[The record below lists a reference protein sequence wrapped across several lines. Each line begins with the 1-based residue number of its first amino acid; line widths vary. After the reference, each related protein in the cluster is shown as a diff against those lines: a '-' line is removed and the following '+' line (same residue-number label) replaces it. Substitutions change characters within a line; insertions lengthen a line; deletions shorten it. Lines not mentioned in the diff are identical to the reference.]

1 MLIPPERLD
10 AKTRA
15 VYPNGVD
22 PHNGKQVGVDG
33 ITLKAFTEGSVTVDK
48 LLDYVDL
55 KLDWYVPSDFTI
67 EFMIFIRLV
76 LGEEPENTS
85 PKAHYF
91 FIDCIFQQPNVKP
104 FFMARGINFDELS
117 DRVII
122 LASREFSKSTLVT
135 YLFLYMAA
143 KGSVPG
149 FGRVNYGIYISDSMR
164 NNVATTMDTI
174 RKVYMES
181 KYLKSL
187 FEETR
192 LVQHEVNFIRKPSTK
207 KELDAYHQAVNVEG
221 LKPTEVPGRMKRT
234 FTLVGLGA
242 AALPLSARLF
252 GEHSDTTIGE
262 VKIGEKIY
270 GPDGKL
276 ATVTEKSVIFNRP
289 MHRITLKDGRYID
302 VTDDH
307 INSVLVKNGYR
318 NSSKKITYDALDI
331 TTSELIKMPLAFSR
345 VRASG
350 RVTSESLLW
359 IKNTSALEFN
369 HKKFNIDPY
378 TLGLLLGDGSFKSNS
393 MNYLH
398 MEKQDFDAIVQ
409 YIPYDI
415 GTIYA
420 DKRSNVISANIKSIS
435 DGVRSL
441 GLVGVTCKNKFIPDE
456 YFRGSIQQRLDMLR
470 GLMDS
475 DGSAYANGRMKFT
488 SISEKLSD
496 GVAALVRSLGGTAF
510 KSARQNPVRK
520 KDGSARS
527 LTYLVEISIS
537 ERIFNLPRKIER
549 QNYNRKADSK
559 VQIISIVEIDSVPSQ
574 CIAIDNYDRQYLTG
588 EYFRTHN
595 TGGRGSRDG
604 LARPDFTVF
613 DDMLPSEKDA
623 NSDVIIEA
631 VESTIE
637 ADILPGMNNNAN
649 FSIMIGTPYSKKDC
663 VYRRIEQGTWLPVV
677 FPRAETVPSGTEDE
691 FVSVWPDRHSY
702 KNCKRDYKKAMM
714 AKDAGDNGPI
724 RRLMQE
730 HYLRISN
737 DEDRMISDKMIN
749 WYSRA
754 KLMSKLEQYNLYMT
768 TDFTTTGNAGSD
780 LSGTALWALGS
791 NNDWFLLDLSLRKKE
806 LTEQYDDVFVMVNT
820 WSRYNYRGVTV
831 GVEVDGGQRA
841 HIQALKDR
849 MVQKNTWFT
858 IGKQRDSK
866 PGSEGIMSRLEGGNK
881 HWRFRLSLPLFQNH
895 KIWFPEELRETP
907 DMKEL
912 IEELEY
918 VTYNGIGSRHDD
930 GLDLISMILPLESIT
945 PPAVFDDEELD
956 SVPLKKRGGMWA
968 HHDMQYDE
976 GEDNGA
982 YSTYM

>member
-10 AKTRA
+10 AKTRV

-242 AALPLSARLF
+242 A
-252 GEHSDTTIGE
+252 
-262 VKIGEKIY
+262 
-270 GPDGKL
+270 
-276 ATVTEKSVIFNRP
+276 
-289 MHRITLKDGRYID
+289 
-302 VTDDH
+302 
-307 INSVLVKNGYR
+307 
-318 NSSKKITYDALDI
+318 
-331 TTSELIKMPLAFSR
+331 
-345 VRASG
+345 
-350 RVTSESLLW
+350 
-359 IKNTSALEFN
+359 
-369 HKKFNIDPY
+369 
-378 TLGLLLGDGSFKSNS
+378 
-393 MNYLH
+393 
-398 MEKQDFDAIVQ
+398 
-409 YIPYDI
+409 
-415 GTIYA
+415 
-420 DKRSNVISANIKSIS
+420 
-435 DGVRSL
+435 
-441 GLVGVTCKNKFIPDE
+441 
-456 YFRGSIQQRLDMLR
+456 
-470 GLMDS
+470 
-475 DGSAYANGRMKFT
+475 
-488 SISEKLSD
+488 
-496 GVAALVRSLGGTAF
+496 
-510 KSARQNPVRK
+510 
-520 KDGSARS
+520 
-527 LTYLVEISIS
+527 
-537 ERIFNLPRKIER
+537 
-549 QNYNRKADSK
+549 
-559 VQIISIVEIDSVPSQ
+559 
-574 CIAIDNYDRQYLTG
+574 
-588 EYFRTHN
+588 

-754 KLMSKLEQYNLYMT
+754 KLMSKLDQYNLYMT

-866 PGSEGIMSRLEGGNK
+866 PGAEGIISRLEGGNK
-881 HWRFRLSLPLFQNH
+881 HWRFRLALPLFQNH
-895 KIWFPEELRETP
+895 KIWFPEELRETQ

-912 IEELEY
+912 IEEIEY
-918 VTYNGIGSRHDD
+918 ATYTGFGSRYDD
-930 GLDLISMILPLESIT
+930 GADLISMLIPLDTIT
-945 PPAVFDDEELD
+945 PPAVFDEEELD

>member
-10 AKTRA
+10 AKTRV

-55 KLDWYVPSDFTI
+55 KLDWYVTSDFTI

-242 AALPLSARLF
+242 A
-252 GEHSDTTIGE
+252 
-262 VKIGEKIY
+262 
-270 GPDGKL
+270 
-276 ATVTEKSVIFNRP
+276 
-289 MHRITLKDGRYID
+289 
-302 VTDDH
+302 
-307 INSVLVKNGYR
+307 
-318 NSSKKITYDALDI
+318 
-331 TTSELIKMPLAFSR
+331 
-345 VRASG
+345 
-350 RVTSESLLW
+350 
-359 IKNTSALEFN
+359 
-369 HKKFNIDPY
+369 
-378 TLGLLLGDGSFKSNS
+378 
-393 MNYLH
+393 
-398 MEKQDFDAIVQ
+398 
-409 YIPYDI
+409 
-415 GTIYA
+415 
-420 DKRSNVISANIKSIS
+420 
-435 DGVRSL
+435 
-441 GLVGVTCKNKFIPDE
+441 
-456 YFRGSIQQRLDMLR
+456 
-470 GLMDS
+470 
-475 DGSAYANGRMKFT
+475 
-488 SISEKLSD
+488 
-496 GVAALVRSLGGTAF
+496 
-510 KSARQNPVRK
+510 
-520 KDGSARS
+520 
-527 LTYLVEISIS
+527 
-537 ERIFNLPRKIER
+537 
-549 QNYNRKADSK
+549 
-559 VQIISIVEIDSVPSQ
+559 
-574 CIAIDNYDRQYLTG
+574 
-588 EYFRTHN
+588 

-754 KLMSKLEQYNLYMT
+754 KLMSKLDQYNLYMT

-866 PGSEGIMSRLEGGNK
+866 PGAEGIISRLEGGNK
-881 HWRFRLSLPLFQNH
+881 HWRFRLALPLFQNH
-895 KIWFPEELRETP
+895 KIWFPEELRETQ

-912 IEELEY
+912 IEEIEY
-918 VTYNGIGSRHDD
+918 ATYTGFGSRYDD
-930 GLDLISMILPLESIT
+930 GADLISMLIPLDTIT
-945 PPAVFDDEELD
+945 PPAVFDEEELD